1 MFGAFLYKIIC
12 IIQKKAVPLWAID
25 LQTTIILMPM
35 KRFTLLACLLCSI
48 SLFSQYG
55 TINIQTNLDSTVIKQ
70 YSIDT
75 LESYQVGPGII
86 YTRFDITAKTN
97 DIRHCYI
104 YEVDLTN
111 PYNAVEE
118 SHSTTMGNTERMV
131 DAHKRLDAPEHRS
144 IGSVN
149 CNFWIVATQDEG
161 QYNGLTGVPCTGQ
174 VRNGK
179 IGTNITNWNIG
190 HGDPDPVLGRKQDI
204 GYLMIDAD
212 KKAHIDQ
219 FSWDAHLAIGDQAM
233 PISEVNRNRSNPSD
247 NEVVMFNSDMGTK
260 STLTKEDINK
270 RLGTDLPMIE
280 LVVKLEQDW
289 AMNQHLFAEVVS
301 INYTGGTKI
310 EDGYAVFRG
319 RGNGK
324 TFLETAKVGDR
335 VQFIMGMYESLSGAR
350 PNIKQLSAGN
360 CYVLREGRLTN
371 RNWNEDYNNK
381 NYPRTGFGVSKDHN
395 TLWMMVMEKPG
406 MYTHE
411 MASILRHFGAW
422 EATGADG
429 GGSAQFNLG
438 GQILNPTTEGQPR
451 AVGNSIFLF
460 STAPEDNVVT
470 EMRTTATFMKLPKY
484 AAIKPEFL
492 GYNQYGMLID
502 KNLPGV
508 KLSCASETG
517 YITEDGY
524 FVCLGSGVLT
534 ATYDEASL
542 PIEIVIVDEANP
554 SLRLNNVLIS
564 NKTPYE
570 IEING
575 VVDNKQF
582 KVLPSAV
589 EWTIEDNTI
598 CHIDE
603 DGVLHALKNGITT
616 IHGKLGETTMTLNVQ
631 VELIDTDILLWED
644 MVNVDER
651 WTVKASVT
659 SWKTDF
665 KTDDNGEA
673 YLYMNYNGGRVAQL
687 SITADTLLYS
697 TPKKLNLK
705 MTPQGDLIERIDL
718 GLSTNNGIDGNYAC
732 IDITPNEPLSIN
744 IDLDSLFEV
753 SDDIAIYPIKLKNI
767 SFSLNKKAEKKE
779 YNIPFEGIYLYY
791 DSKVST
797 DLENTQIPQ
806 SQEHQVYKMLHNGQL
821 LIIKNNKIYNILGH
835 EITKKY

>member
-1 MFGAFLYKIIC
+1 MKHFL
-12 IIQKKAVPLWAID
+12 
-25 LQTTIILMPM
+25 
-35 KRFTLLACLLCSI
+35 
-48 SLFSQYG
+48 LFSFLFVATASMAQHG
-55 TINIQTNLDSTVIKQ
+55 TINIQANLDSTTNYV
-70 YSIDT
+70 YAIDT

-86 YTRFDITAKTN
+86 YTRFDITTNKAN

-111 PYNAVEE
+111 PYNTVEE

-131 DAHKRLDAPEHRS
+131 EAHKRLDAPEHRS

-219 FSWDAHLAIGDQAM
+219 FSWDAHIAIGDQAM

-395 TLWMMVMEKPG
+395 TLWLMVMEKPG

-422 EATGADG
+422 EAAGADG
-429 GGSAQFNLG
+429 GGSAQFNLEG
-438 GQILNPTTEGQPR
+438 KILNPTTEGQPR

-460 STAPEDNVVT
+460 STAPDDNVVT

-508 KLSCASETG
+508 KLSCEPETG

-534 ATYDEASL
+534 ATFDKASL
-542 PIEIVIVDEANP
+542 PIQIVIVDEANP
-554 SLRLNNVLIS
+554 ALRLSNVLIS

-589 EWTIEDNTI
+589 EWTIEDNTV
-598 CHIDE
+598 CNIDE
-603 DGVLHALKNGITT
+603 NGILHAIKNGATT
-616 IHGKLGETTMTLNVQ
+616 IHGKLGETTMTLNVM
-631 VELIDTDILLWED
+631 VELVDTDLLLWED

-651 WTVKASVT
+651 WTVNASVA
-659 SWKTDF
+659 SWNTDF
-665 KTDDNGEA
+665 KTDANGGS
-673 YLYMNYNGGRVAQL
+673 YLYMDYNGGRVAQL
-687 SITADTLLYS
+687 SITADTMLYS
-697 TPKKLNLK
+697 TPKRLELK
-705 MTPQGDLIERIDL
+705 MTPQGSLIERMDL
-718 GLSTNNGIDGNYAC
+718 GFSANNGSEANYAC
-732 IDITPNEPLSIN
+732 IDITPDQPLSIN

-753 SDDIAIYPIKLKNI
+753 SNDIAIYPIKLKHI
-767 SFSLNKKAEKKE
+767 SFTLNKKADKQE
-779 YNIPFEGIYLYY
+779 YNIPFEGIYLHYAKQSGTGIE
-791 DSKVST
+791 DIDATQVSGFEAQK
-797 DLENTQIPQ
+797 L
-806 SQEHQVYKMLHNGQL
+806 LLNGQL
-821 LIIKNNKIYNILGH
+821 FIIKNNKIYNILGH
-835 EITKKY
+835 EITEKY

>member
-1 MFGAFLYKIIC
+1 
-12 IIQKKAVPLWAID
+12 
-25 LQTTIILMPM
+25 M
-35 KRFTLLACLLCSI
+35 KRFLLLPVLLL
-48 SLFSQYG
+48 SLATMAQHG
-55 TINIQTNLDSTVIKQ
+55 TINIQTNLDSTVILQ
-70 YSIDT
+70 YGIDT

-86 YTRFDITAKTN
+86 YTRFDITSNKGVL
-97 DIRHCYI
+97 RHCYI

-111 PYNAVEE
+111 PYNTVEE
-118 SHSTTMGNTERMV
+118 SHHTTMGYTERMA
-131 DAHKRLDAPEHRS
+131 DAHVRLDSANHRS

-149 CNFWIVATQDEG
+149 CNFWIVSSQDEG

-179 IGTNITNWNIG
+179 IGSNITNWNIG
-190 HGDPDPVLGRKQDI
+190 HGNPDPVFGRSQDI
-204 GYLMIDAD
+204 GYLMIDD
-212 KKAHIDQ
+212 QKRAHIDQ
-219 FSWDAHLAIGDQAM
+219 FSWDAHLKIGDQAM

-260 STLTKEDINK
+260 TTLTKQQIDT
-270 RLGTDLPMIE
+270 RLGTDLPLIE
-280 LVVKLEQDW
+280 IVVKLEQDW
-289 AMNQHLFAEVVS
+289 AINQHMFGEVVS
-301 INYTGGTKI
+301 ININGGTKV
-310 EDGYAVFRG
+310 EEGYAVFRG
-319 RGNGK
+319 RGTGK
-324 TFLETAKVGDR
+324 TFLETAKIGDR
-335 VQFIMGMYESLSGAR
+335 VQFIIGMYESHSFER
-350 PNIKQLSAGN
+350 PNIMQLSAGN
-360 CYVLREGRLTN
+360 CYVMREGKLTN

-395 TLWMMVMEKPG
+395 TLWLMVMEKPG

-422 EATGADG
+422 EAAGADG

-438 GQILNPTTEGQPR
+438 GQIINPTTEGTPR

-460 STAPEDNVVT
+460 STAPEDSSVV

-508 KLSCASETG
+508 KLSCAPETG

-524 FVCLGSGVLT
+524 FVCLGSGILT
-534 ATYDEASL
+534 ATYDQASL

-554 SLRLNNVLIS
+554 SLRLSNVLIS

-598 CHIDE
+598 CSID
-603 DGVLHALKNGITT
+603 DNGVLHAIKNGVTT
-616 IHGKLGETTMTLNVQ
+616 IHGKLGETTMTFNVQ
-631 VELIDTDILLWED
+631 VEWVDTDVLLWEN

-651 WTVKASVT
+651 WTINASVS
-659 SWKTDF
+659 SWSTDF
-665 KTDDNGEA
+665 KTDDNGGS
-673 YLYMNYNGGRVAQL
+673 YLYMNFNGGRVAQL

-697 TPKKLNLK
+697 TPKRLELK
-705 MTPQGDLIERIDL
+705 WTPQGNLIERIDL
-718 GLSTNNGIDGNYAC
+718 GFTANNGTDANYAY
-732 IDITPNEPLSIN
+732 INITPDQPLSIN

-753 SDDIAIYPIKLKNI
+753 TNDIAIYPIKLKHI
-767 SFSLNKKAEKKE
+767 SFSLNKKADKKE
-779 YNIPFEGIYLYY
+779 YNIPFEGIYLHYSEKVETGIESIITPSQQG
-791 DSKVST
+791 DSA
-797 DLENTQIPQ
+797 Q
-806 SQEHQVYKMLHNGQL
+806 KMLYNGQL
-821 LIIKNNKIYNILGH
+821 IIIKNNKIYNILGH
-835 EITKKY
+835 EITEKY

>member
-1 MFGAFLYKIIC
+1 
-12 IIQKKAVPLWAID
+12 
-25 LQTTIILMPM
+25 M
-35 KRFTLLACLLCSI
+35 KRLTLLAIFLCSI
-48 SLFSQYG
+48 SLFAQHG

-70 YSIDT
+70 YTIDT

-111 PYNAVEE
+111 PYNTVEE

-190 HGDPDPVLGRKQDI
+190 HGNPDPVLGRKQDI

-219 FSWDAHLAIGDQAM
+219 FSWDAHIAIGDQAM

-289 AMNQHLFAEVVS
+289 AMNQHLFGVVES

-310 EDGYAVFRG
+310 QDGYAVFRG
-319 RGNGK
+319 RGTGK

-335 VQFIMGMYESLSGAR
+335 VQFIIGMYESLSGER

-460 STAPEDNVVT
+460 STAPEDSTVV

-508 KLSCASETG
+508 KLSCAPETG

-534 ATYDEASL
+534 ATYDQASL

-554 SLRLNNVLIS
+554 SLRLSNVLIS

-575 VVDNKQF
+575 EVDNKQF

-598 CHIDE
+598 CNIDE
-603 DGVLHALKNGITT
+603 DGILHAIKNGTTT

-631 VELIDTDILLWED
+631 VELVDTDVLLWEN
-644 MVNVDER
+644 MVEVDER
-651 WTVKASVT
+651 WTLKASSS
-659 SWKTDF
+659 SWKTDI
-665 KTDDNGEA
+665 KTDADGGA
-673 YLYMNYNGGRVAQL
+673 YLYMNYSGGRVVQL
-687 SITADTLLYS
+687 SLTADTLLYS
-697 TPKKLNLK
+697 TPKHLEFKF
-705 MTPQGDLIERIDL
+705 TPQGELMTRVDL
-718 GLSTNNGIDGNYAC
+718 GFVSNNGINANYAC
-732 IDITPNEPLSIN
+732 IELTPNQPMSIN
-744 IDLDSLFEV
+744 IDLDSLFDV
-753 SDDIAIYPIKLKNI
+753 KDDIAIYPIKLKNI
-767 SFSLNKKAEKKE
+767 SFSLNKDAEKKE
-779 YNIPFEGIYLYY
+779 YNIPFEGIYLHY
-791 DSKVST
+791 SKKIETGIESIIT
-797 DLENTQIPQ
+797 P
-806 SQEHQVYKMLHNGQL
+806 SQEGDSAYKMLQDGQL
-821 LIIKNNKIYNILGH
+821 IIIKNNKIYNILGH
-835 EITKKY
+835 EITEKY

>member
-1 MFGAFLYKIIC
+1 ML
-12 IIQKKAVPLWAID
+12 
-25 LQTTIILMPM
+25 M
-35 KRFTLLACLLCSI
+35 KRLTLLACLLCSI
-48 SLFSQYG
+48 SLVAQHG

-70 YSIDT
+70 YDIDT

-111 PYNAVEE
+111 PYNTVEE

-270 RLGTDLPMIE
+270 RLGTDLPMVE

-289 AMNQHLFAEVVS
+289 AMNQHLFGTVES

-310 EDGYAVFRG
+310 QDGYAVFRG
-319 RGNGK
+319 RGTGK

-335 VQFIMGMYESLSGAR
+335 VQFIIGMYESLSGER

-460 STAPEDNVVT
+460 STAPEDSTVV

-508 KLSCASETG
+508 KLSCAPETG

-524 FVCLGSGVLT
+524 FVCLGSGILT
-534 ATYDEASL
+534 ATYDQASL

-575 VVDNKQF
+575 EVDNKQF

-598 CHIDE
+598 CNIDE
-603 DGVLHALKNGITT
+603 DGILHALKNGTTT

-631 VELIDTDILLWED
+631 VELVDTDILLWEN
-644 MVNVDER
+644 MVQVDER
-651 WTVKASVT
+651 WTLKASSS
-659 SWKTDF
+659 SWKTDI
-665 KTDDNGEA
+665 KTDADGGA
-673 YLYMNYNGGRVAQL
+673 YLYMNYSGGRVVQL
-687 SITADTLLYS
+687 SLTADTLLYS
-697 TPKKLNLK
+697 TPKHLEFKF
-705 MTPQGDLIERIDL
+705 TPQGDLMTRVDL
-718 GLSTNNGIDGNYAC
+718 GFVANNGINANYAC
-732 IDITPNEPLSIN
+732 IDLTPNQPMSIN
-744 IDLDSLFEV
+744 IDLDSLFDV
-753 SDDIAIYPIKLKNI
+753 KDDIAIYPIKLKNI
-767 SFSLNKKAEKKE
+767 SFSLNKDAEKKE
-779 YNIPFEGIYLYY
+779 YSIPLEGIYLHY
-791 DSKVST
+791 SKKVETGIESIIT
-797 DLENTQIPQ
+797 P
-806 SQEHQVYKMLHNGQL
+806 SQEGDSAYKMLQDGQL
-821 LIIKNNKIYNILGH
+821 IIIKNNKIYNILGH
-835 EITKKY
+835 EITEKY

>member
-1 MFGAFLYKIIC
+1 
-12 IIQKKAVPLWAID
+12 
-25 LQTTIILMPM
+25 M
-35 KRFTLLACLLCSI
+35 KHHLLLLALTLSTCA
-48 SLFSQYG
+48 FAQHG
-55 TINIQTNLDSTVIKQ
+55 TINIQTNLDSTVILQ
-70 YSIDT
+70 YAIDT

-86 YTRFDITAKTN
+86 YTRFDITTNKTN

-111 PYNAVEE
+111 PYNQVEE

-301 INYTGGTKI
+301 INTTGGTKI
-310 EDGYAVFRG
+310 EEGYAVFRG
-319 RGNGK
+319 RGTGK

-335 VQFIMGMYESLSGAR
+335 VQFIMGMYESLSGER

-360 CYVLREGRLTN
+360 CYVLREGKLTN

-395 TLWMMVMEKPG
+395 TLWLMVMEKPG

-422 EATGADG
+422 EAAGADG

-438 GQILNPTTEGQPR
+438 GKILNPTTEGQPR

-460 STAPEDNVVT
+460 STAPEDSTVV

-508 KLSCASETG
+508 TLSCAPETG

-524 FVCLGSGVLT
+524 FVCLGSGILT
-534 ATYDEASL
+534 ATYDQASL

-598 CHIDE
+598 CNIDE
-603 DGVLHALKNGITT
+603 DGVLHAIKNGTTT
-616 IHGKLGETTMTLNVQ
+616 IHGKLGETAMTLNVQ
-631 VELIDTDILLWED
+631 VELIDTDVLLWEN
-644 MVNVDER
+644 MVEVDER
-651 WTVKASVT
+651 WTINASVS
-659 SWKTDF
+659 SWNTDF
-665 KTDDNGEA
+665 KTDDNGGS
-673 YLYMNYNGGRVAQL
+673 YLYVNFNGGRVAQL

-697 TPKKLNLK
+697 TPKRLELK
-705 MTPQGDLIERIDL
+705 WTPQGNLIERIDL
-718 GLSTNNGIDGNYAC
+718 GFTANNGTDANYAY
-732 IDITPNEPLSIN
+732 INITPDQPLSIN

-753 SDDIAIYPIKLKNI
+753 TNDIAIYPIKLKHI
-767 SFSLNKKAEKKE
+767 SFSLNKKADKKE
-779 YNIPFEGIYLYY
+779 YNIPFEGIYLHY
-791 DSKVST
+791 SEKVETGIESIIT
-797 DLENTQIPQ
+797 P
-806 SQEHQVYKMLHNGQL
+806 SQQGNSAQKMLHNGQL
-821 LIIKNNKIYNILGH
+821 IIIKNNKIYNILGH
-835 EITKKY
+835 EITEKY

>member
-1 MFGAFLYKIIC
+1 M
-12 IIQKKAVPLWAID
+12 
-25 LQTTIILMPM
+25 LM
-35 KRFTLLACLLCSI
+35 KHFTLLACILCSI
-48 SLFSQYG
+48 SLCAQHG
-55 TINIQTNLDSTVIKQ
+55 TINIQTNLDSTAIKQ

-75 LESYQVGPGII
+75 LESYQVGPGVI
-86 YTRFDITAKTN
+86 YTRFDITVKTN

-111 PYNAVEE
+111 PYNTVEE

-190 HGDPDPVLGRKQDI
+190 HGEPDPVLGRKQDI

-310 EDGYAVFRG
+310 QDGYAVFRG
-319 RGNGK
+319 RGTGK

-335 VQFIMGMYESLSGAR
+335 VQFIMGMYESLSGER

-395 TLWMMVMEKPG
+395 TLWLMVMEKPG

-422 EATGADG
+422 EAAGADG

-451 AVGNSIFLF
+451 AVGNSIFVF
-460 STAPEDNVVT
+460 STAPDDNVVT
-470 EMRTTATFMKLPKY
+470 EMRTQATFMRLPKY
-484 AAIKPEFL
+484 ASIKPDFL

-502 KNLPGV
+502 TKLPGV
-508 KLSCASETG
+508 KLSCAPETG

-524 FVCLGSGVLT
+524 FVCLGSGILT
-534 ATYDEASL
+534 ATYDKASL
-542 PIEIVIVDEANP
+542 PIQIILVDEASP
-554 SLRLNNVLIS
+554 VMRLDSILIS
-564 NKTPYE
+564 NHTNYE
-570 IEING
+570 IEILG
-575 VVDNKQF
+575 SVDNKNF
-582 KVLPSAV
+582 AILPAAV
-589 EWTIEDNTI
+589 DWTIDDPTI
-598 CHIDE
+598 CQIDE
-603 DGVLHALKNGITT
+603 NGILIGLKNGSTN
-616 IHGKLGETTMTLNVQ
+616 IHGTLGKNKFHQYVQ
-631 VELIDTDILLWED
+631 VQTVNENSILWEN
-644 MVNVDER
+644 MVEVDER
-651 WTVKASVT
+651 WSLKASSS
-659 SWKTDF
+659 SWKTDI
-665 KTDDNGEA
+665 KTDADGKA
-673 YLYMNYNGGRVAQL
+673 YLYMNYNGGRVVQL
-687 SITADTLLYS
+687 SLTADTVLYS
-697 TPKKLNLK
+697 TPKHLELK
-705 MTPQGDLIERIDL
+705 FTPQGNLITRLDF
-718 GLSTNNGIDGNYAC
+718 GLVTNNGIDGNYAC
-732 IDITPNEPLSIN
+732 VDITPDQPMSIN
-744 IDLDSLFEV
+744 INLDSLFNV
-753 SDDIAIYPIKLKNI
+753 KDDIAIYPIKLKNI
-767 SFSLNKKAEKKE
+767 SFSLDKNADKKE
-779 YNIPFEGIYLYY
+779 YNIPFEGIYLHYGE
-791 DSKVST
+791 KT
-797 DLENTQIPQ
+797 GTGLESLPTPSSPSNAAQ
-806 SQEHQVYKMLHNGQL
+806 KMLYNGQL

-835 EITKKY
+835 EITEKY

>member
-1 MFGAFLYKIIC
+1 MTLASASAFA
-12 IIQKKAVPLWAID
+12 QH
-25 LQTTIILMPM
+25 
-35 KRFTLLACLLCSI
+35 
-48 SLFSQYG
+48 G
-55 TINIQTNLDSTVIKQ
+55 TINIQANLDSTKILQ

-75 LESYQVGPGII
+75 LESYQVGPGIV
-86 YTRFDITAKTN
+86 YTRFDITNSSTT
-97 DIRHCYI
+97 RHCYI

-111 PYNAVEE
+111 PYNTVEE
-118 SHSTTMGNTERMV
+118 SHHTTIGYTERMA
-131 DAHKRLDAPEHRS
+131 DAHARLDSAGHRS

-161 QYNGLTGVPCTGQ
+161 QHNGLTGVPCTGQ

-219 FSWDAHLAIGDQAM
+219 FSWDAHIAIGDQAM

-395 TLWMMVMEKPG
+395 TLWLMVMEKPG

-422 EATGADG
+422 EAAGADG

-438 GQILNPTTEGQPR
+438 GQILNPTTEGVPR

-460 STAPEDNVVT
+460 STAPDDPMVT
-470 EMRTTATFMKLPKY
+470 EMRTASTFLRLPKY

-502 KNLPGV
+502 KQLSNV
-508 KLSCASETG
+508 QLSCAPETG

-534 ATYDEASL
+534 ATYGNASL
-542 PIEIVIVDEANP
+542 PIDIVLVESADPKLRLDSVIVSTGWDYP
-554 SLRLNNVLIS
+554 
-564 NKTPYE
+564 
-570 IEING
+570 IEISGELDNKKFDMLSSAFAWTVDNPAICQVENG
-575 VVDNKQF
+575 V
-582 KVLPSAV
+582 
-589 EWTIEDNTI
+589 
-598 CHIDE
+598 
-603 DGVLHALKNGITT
+603 LKGLQNGRTT
-616 IHGKLGETTMTLNVQ
+616 IHGTIGDITLHLIVK
-631 VELIDTDILLWED
+631 VEAPEHTPYLWED
-644 MVNVDER
+644 MIDIDNR
-651 WTVKASVT
+651 WTLRTT
-659 SWKTDF
+659 SSAWKTEFNANSD
-665 KTDDNGEA
+665 GIAEL
-673 YLYMNYNGGRVAQL
+673 YLNYSGGRAPHVTL
-687 SITADTLLYS
+687 NADTILYS
-697 TPKKLNLK
+697 TPYAMELRFTPKGNLLEK
-705 MTPQGDLIERIDL
+705 VTFSLKRADDHLTTYTYTLQELTADEQTSAYIDF
-718 GLSTNNGIDGNYAC
+718 NQ
-732 IDITPNEPLSIN
+732 
-744 IDLDSLFEV
+744 LFEV
-753 SDDIAIYPIKLKNI
+753 NDDHAIYPI
-767 SFSLNKKAEKKE
+767 SLETIKFTINTKADQQE
-779 YNIPFEGIYLYY
+779 YNIPIEGIYLHYKGLPSQTT
-791 DSKVST
+791 DIDNLLQSETAEKV
-797 DLENTQIPQ
+797 LN
-806 SQEHQVYKMLHNGQL
+806 NGQL
-821 LIIKNNKIYNILGH
+821 FIIKNNKIYNILGH
-835 EITKKY
+835 EITEKY

>member
-1 MFGAFLYKIIC
+1 
-12 IIQKKAVPLWAID
+12 
-25 LQTTIILMPM
+25 M
-35 KRFTLLACLLCSI
+35 KHHLLLLALALSTCV
-48 SLFSQYG
+48 FAQHG

-70 YSIDT
+70 YAIDT

-86 YTRFDITAKTN
+86 YTRFDITAKAN

-111 PYNAVEE
+111 PYNTVEE

-260 STLTKEDINK
+260 TTLTKSQIDT

-280 LVVKLEQDW
+280 IVVKLEQEW
-289 AMNQHLFAEVVS
+289 AMNQHIFAEVVS
-301 INYTGGTKI
+301 INTTGGTKI
-310 EDGYAVFRG
+310 EEGYAVFRG
-319 RGNGK
+319 RGTGK

-335 VQFIMGMYESLSGAR
+335 VQFIMGMYESLSGDR

-360 CYVLREGRLTN
+360 CYVMREGKLTN

-395 TLWMMVMEKPG
+395 TLWLMVMEKPG

-422 EATGADG
+422 EAAGADG

-438 GQILNPTTEGQPR
+438 GKILNPTTEGQPR

-460 STAPEDNVVT
+460 STAPEDSTVV

-508 KLSCASETG
+508 TLSCDPETG

-524 FVCLGSGVLT
+524 FVCLGSGILT

-542 PIEIVIVDEANP
+542 PIEIVIVNEANP
-554 SLRLNNVLIS
+554 ALRLSNVLIS

-575 VVDNKQF
+575 EVDNKQF

-598 CHIDE
+598 CNIDE
-603 DGVLHALKNGITT
+603 DGVLHAIKNGTTT

-631 VELIDTDILLWED
+631 VELVDTDVLLWEN
-644 MVNVDER
+644 MVEVDER
-651 WTVKASVT
+651 WTLKASSS
-659 SWKTDF
+659 SWKTDI
-665 KTDDNGEA
+665 KTDDNGGA
-673 YLYMNYNGGRVAQL
+673 YLYMNYTGGRVTQL

-697 TPKKLNLK
+697 TPKKLDLK
-705 MTPQGDLIERIDL
+705 FTPQGDLIERIDL
-718 GLSTNNGIDGNYAC
+718 GFAANNNTEANYAC
-732 IDITPNEPLSIN
+732 INLTPDQPISII

-753 SDDIAIYPIKLKNI
+753 SNDIAIYPIRLKHM
-767 SFSLNKKAEKKE
+767 SFSLNKKAEQKE
-779 YNIPFEGIYLYY
+779 YNIPFEGIYLHY
-791 DSKVST
+791 SEKVETEIESVIT
-797 DLENTQIPQ
+797 P
-806 SQEHQVYKMLHNGQL
+806 SQEGDSAQKMLHNGQL
-821 LIIKNNKIYNILGH
+821 IIIKNNKIYNILGH
-835 EITKKY
+835 EFTEKY

>member
-1 MFGAFLYKIIC
+1 MKKI
-12 IIQKKAVPLWAID
+12 A
-25 LQTTIILMPM
+25 
-35 KRFTLLACLLCSI
+35 LLACLMISI
-48 SLFSQYG
+48 SMLAQHG
-55 TINIQTNLDSTVIKQ
+55 VINIQTNLDSTSIVQ

-75 LESYQVGPGII
+75 LESYQVGPGIV
-86 YTRFDITAKTN
+86 YTRFDITTNKAN

-111 PYNAVEE
+111 PYNTVEE

-204 GYLMIDAD
+204 GYLMIDAN

-219 FSWDAHLAIGDQAM
+219 FSWDAHLAIGGQSM

-270 RLGTDLPMIE
+270 RLGTDLPMVE

-289 AMNQHLFAEVVS
+289 AMNQHLFGVVES

-319 RGNGK
+319 RGTGK
-324 TFLETAKVGDR
+324 TFLESAKVGDR
-335 VQFIMGMYESLSGAR
+335 VQFIIGMYESLSGER
-350 PNIKQLSAGN
+350 PNIMQLSAGN

-438 GQILNPTTEGQPR
+438 GEILNPTTEGQPR

-460 STAPEDNVVT
+460 STAPEDSTVV
-470 EMRTTATFMKLPKY
+470 EMRTTATFIRLPKY

-508 KLSCASETG
+508 ELSCSPETG
-517 YITEDGY
+517 YITEDGE
-524 FVCLGSGVLT
+524 FVCLGSGILT
-534 ATYDEASL
+534 ASYDQASL
-542 PIEIVIVDEANP
+542 PLEIVMVDESSP
-554 SLRLNNVLIS
+554 MLRLEQVMIS
-564 NKTPYE
+564 NKAPYE
-570 IEING
+570 IEIFG
-575 VVDNKQF
+575 EIDNKRF
-582 KVLPSAV
+582 SVLPSAV
-589 EWTIEDNTI
+589 NWTIEDETI
-598 CHIDE
+598 CKIE
-603 DGVLHALKNGITT
+603 DGVLYALKNGTT
-616 IHGKLGETTMTLNVQ
+616 NVTGTLGSSNFALDVQ
-631 VELIDTDILLWED
+631 VQMVEEDVLLWED
-644 MVNVDER
+644 MIEVDER
-651 WTVKASVT
+651 WTLKASSS
-659 SWKTDF
+659 SWKTDI
-665 KTDDNGEA
+665 KTDADGGA
-673 YLYMNYNGGRVAQL
+673 YLYMNYSGGRVVQL
-687 SITADTLLYS
+687 SLTADTLLYS
-697 TPKKLNLK
+697 TPKHLEFKF
-705 MTPQGDLIERIDL
+705 TPQGDLMTRIDL
-718 GLSTNNGIDGNYAC
+718 GFVANNGTNANYAC
-732 IDITPNEPLSIN
+732 IELTPNQPMSIH
-744 IDLDSLFEV
+744 IDLDSLFDV
-753 SDDIAIYPIKLKNI
+753 KDDIAIYPIKLKNI
-767 SFSLNKKAEKKE
+767 SFSLNKDAEKKE
-779 YNIPFEGIYLYY
+779 YSIPLEGIYLHYGE
-791 DSKVST
+791 KVETGIESIIT
-797 DLENTQIPQ
+797 PPQ
-806 SQEHQVYKMLHNGQL
+806 NGNSAHKMLHNGQL
-821 LIIKNNKIYNILGH
+821 IIIKNNKIYNILGH
-835 EITKKY
+835 EITEKY